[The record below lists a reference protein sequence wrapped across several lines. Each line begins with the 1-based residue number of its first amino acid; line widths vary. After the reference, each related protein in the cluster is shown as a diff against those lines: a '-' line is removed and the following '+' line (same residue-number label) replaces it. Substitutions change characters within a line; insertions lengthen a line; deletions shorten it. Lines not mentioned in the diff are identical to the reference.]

1 MQWLY
6 LHKLQQTII
15 SNIKSKIL
23 FKKVGFL
30 LMHLAEDPTIAEL
43 SKSTEVRKQ
52 LQNLVKEFITIEDPQ
67 LFTKLELAKFL
78 IQSPAFSHDNQFLD
92 RLIHRLTILLN
103 NEDLVEST
111 LEILVVILKKKP
123 LIKITKDY

>member
-6 LHKLQQTII
+6 LHKLQHTII
-15 SNIKSKIL
+15 SNSKSKIL

-43 SKSTEVRKQ
+43 SKSTEVRNQ

-67 LFTKLELAKFL
+67 LFIKLELAKFL
-78 IQSPAFSHDNQFLD
+78 IQSPAFSHGNQFLD
-92 RLIHRLTILLN
+92 RLIHRLTIVIN
-103 NEDLVEST
+103 NEDLVE
-111 LEILVVILKKKP
+111 
-123 LIKITKDY
+123 